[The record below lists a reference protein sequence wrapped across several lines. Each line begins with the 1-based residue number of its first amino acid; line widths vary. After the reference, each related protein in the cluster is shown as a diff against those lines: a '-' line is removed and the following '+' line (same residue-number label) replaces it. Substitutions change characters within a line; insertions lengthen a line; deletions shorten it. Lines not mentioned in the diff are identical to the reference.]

1 MKRLIY
7 TLLAL
12 PLLMLASC
20 SNDDDLP
27 QVDFDVSFSGA
38 TNVDGTFYIVKG
50 DQLTVDE
57 ITVTPEAGTKQAT
70 IGAVSYIWDY
80 IPYGTVIESP
90 FTMSLQT
97 SNLPVGRH
105 VLQMEASILQVDK
118 AIGMAYFSYPVVI
131 VESAEDIPTD
141 GTVATAV
148 INDAKPTIRSGTGA
162 KFD

>member
-1 MKRLIY
+1 MKRIIY

-12 PLLMLASC
+12 PLLMLAAC

-38 TNVDGTFYIVKG
+38 TNVDGTFYVIQG
-50 DQLTVDE
+50 DQFTVDA
-57 ITVTPEAGTKQAT
+57 ITVTPVSGTKQAT

-80 IPYGTVIESP
+80 IAFGTVIEAP

-105 VLQMEASILQVDK
+105 VLQIEASILQVDK

-131 VESAEDIPTD
+131 VESADEIPS
-141 GTVATAV
+141 GTEVLSSV
-148 INDAKPTIRSGTGA
+148 IKDANPTIRSGTGA